1 MGCAGGEGVDRSRLE
16 RGDPLTDSTELDVLE
31 IFKRIHLKTGKSSL
45 REHVRIRTDPVNAQ
59 SFSPEILDARD
70 FFLAD
75 NRPGHTVFALPDHH
89 QIFGSSGN
97 RPCRGEAADD
107 PHVDLPREYRGSA
120 QRT

>member
-59 SFSPEILDARD
+59 SLSPEILDADD
-70 FFLAD
+70 FLLAD
-75 NRPGHTVFALPDHH
+75 NCAGHAVLALPDHH

-97 RPCRGEAADD
+97 RPCRSESPDNSYID
-107 PHVDLPREYRGSA
+107 FPRQYRGSA
-120 QRT
+120 QR